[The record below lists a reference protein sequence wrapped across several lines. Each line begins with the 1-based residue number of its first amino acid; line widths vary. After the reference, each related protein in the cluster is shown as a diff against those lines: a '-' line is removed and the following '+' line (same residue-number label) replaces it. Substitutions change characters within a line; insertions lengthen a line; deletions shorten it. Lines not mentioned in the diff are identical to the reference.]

1 MKSIKGFKGPKRG
14 LKLTDR
20 IGALDKSVKL
30 KRIETYA
37 DTIREVF
44 AEYNTDNDKKSMLF
58 RLPRQPVEGTTTRRS
73 HSENVANIAEEI
85 ANNFKWLNTEITR
98 IIAEQH
104 DIGHTPLG
112 HTGEW
117 YLSAIAKEYR
127 LPLFCHNAE
136 GAIKLEFRE
145 NIYAEIEKRIKAK
158 NPSISPKKLAKIK
171 RDLWLIFDGI
181 NCHNGERED
190 HSYFPDFSKRKRR
203 FYNEMMGC
211 RVKERFDRTLIPATA
226 EGCLMRLCDTISY
239 IPFDMVDI
247 FRNDCYVDKLKIIE
261 NGKERTIDFRKKY
274 IEILES
280 IGMLDA
286 EGRFNELVNLKNNKE
301 YDNKTKNKKY
311 DDFAKEIQSY
321 FINDV
326 IKNTKRNNIRMS
338 NDMAQKMYELRKLN
352 NELMV
357 DYVVLK
363 EDKDVYPN
371 AMEKLMNKYAKALIS
386 KKIINTKCIHKS
398 SIISKDKNEVVNRF
412 SKKYKEDPVM
422 SGFVD
427 FVSKINAKDFEFT
440 VESCQK
446 SYEENVERE
455 LDLAISVF
463 TEKKSMADL
472 KNELRSDF
480 KNEQQFNRIL
490 QYKKYFDASFKMAY
504 DKKIFKE
511 NSRNPLNN
519 FKKRIWLKKTRA
531 RIKQKELSN
540 IPLADMVAKNIGAQ
554 YIGSINDEQFLK
566 LIKDAKLIT
575 EEQAKSLTRPYSSFD
590 FRAEAAQNTAWLDT
604 KEKNKKNQTKK
615 ATKKGKKPKISGR
628 SER

>member
-1 MKSIKGFKGPKRG
+1 MG
-14 LKLTDR
+14 
-20 IGALDKSVKL
+20 
-30 KRIETYA
+30 
-37 DTIREVF
+37 
-44 AEYNTDNDKKSMLF
+44 
-58 RLPRQPVEGTTTRRS
+58 
-73 HSENVANIAEEI
+73 HS
-85 ANNFKWLNTEITR
+85 
-98 IIAEQH
+98 
-104 DIGHTPLG
+104 
-112 HTGEW
+112 GEW

-247 FRNDCYVDKLKIIE
+247 FRNGCNKQKLII
-261 NGKERTIDFRKKY
+261 NGEEHDLYEEYKKQ
-274 IEILES
+274 LGA
-280 IGMLDA
+280 IGMP
-286 EGRFNELVNLKNNKE
+286 EGSFKRLLECETNED
-301 YDNKTKNKKY
+301 YDN
-311 DDFAKEIQSY
+311 FAKEIQSY

-338 NDMAQKMYELRKLN
+338 NDMDQKMYELRKLN

-398 SIISKDKNEVVNRF
+398 PIISKDKNEVVNRF

-463 TEKKSMADL
+463 TEKNLWMT
-472 KNELRSDF
+472 LRM
-480 KNEQQFNRIL
+480 N
-490 QYKKYFDASFKMAY
+490 
-504 DKKIFKE
+504 
-511 NSRNPLNN
+511 
-519 FKKRIWLKKTRA
+519 
-531 RIKQKELSN
+531 
-540 IPLADMVAKNIGAQ
+540 
-554 YIGSINDEQFLK
+554 
-566 LIKDAKLIT
+566 
-575 EEQAKSLTRPYSSFD
+575 
-590 FRAEAAQNTAWLDT
+590 
-604 KEKNKKNQTKK
+604 
-615 ATKKGKKPKISGR
+615 
-628 SER
+628 